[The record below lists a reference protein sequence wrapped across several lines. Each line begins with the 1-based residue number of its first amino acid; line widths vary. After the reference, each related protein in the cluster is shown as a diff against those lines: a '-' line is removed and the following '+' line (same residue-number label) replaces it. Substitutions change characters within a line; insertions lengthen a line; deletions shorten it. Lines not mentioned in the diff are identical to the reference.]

1 MSGWWVT
8 ALGVAAGLLT
18 TGSFVPQVVKAWRE
32 GDTAALSLRMYLVM
46 TGAFALWLGYGLVI
60 GSRPVIVFNVCNL
73 ALGAAILWLKLR
85 ERQRR
90 RRRPGAR
97 SQVTTTCG
105 AAPGGATGRQ
115 GKRGA
120 TSGLVRARL
129 GGVGVRRAGRRD
141 GRERST
147 KG

>member
-8 ALGVAAGLLT
+8 ALGTVAGLLT

-60 GSRPVIVFNVCNL
+60 GSWPVIVFNVCNL

-85 ERQRR
+85 ERRR
-90 RRRPGAR
+90 SGDAPASDPG
-97 SQVTTTCG
+97 
-105 AAPGGATGRQ
+105 
-115 GKRGA
+115 
-120 TSGLVRARL
+120 
-129 GGVGVRRAGRRD
+129 
-141 GRERST
+141 
-147 KG
+147 